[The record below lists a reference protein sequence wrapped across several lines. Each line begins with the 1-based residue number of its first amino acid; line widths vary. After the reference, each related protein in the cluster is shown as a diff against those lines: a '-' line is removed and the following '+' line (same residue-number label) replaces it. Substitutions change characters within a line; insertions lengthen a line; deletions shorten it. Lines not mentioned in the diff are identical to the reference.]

1 MTEVR
6 FLTRE
11 IGSLAKPSWRVKAF
25 AGRPLEEAD
34 VAEAERWG
42 QKLKVEGHEALV
54 EGLRA
59 DILSRGADILSREE
73 IDDWAALYAVRLL
86 ERTGLDVVYDG
97 EQRRTEMYDH
107 VAAFARGFEPRG
119 TVRSFDNKY
128 YAKAA
133 VVEPPSADGP
143 QDVDEYRFVAS
154 RTDRTVKVPLTGA
167 YTMVDWSYDEH
178 YAREGALGGSAERRY
193 EARRQFVA
201 DVAERVIRLN
211 AQGLVDAGADWLQI
225 DEPAATTKPNEV
237 PLVVE
242 GFNAALRGIP
252 ASRKSMHICFSDY
265 SALWPAVLELQDC
278 LELQLEFANRD
289 SRELGTRDDD
299 RPGYVDTLRLFREHS
314 YPNVGLGVLD
324 IHSDFIEPAELV
336 RDRILYAVDVL
347 GDPNRVQVNP
357 DCGLRTRSWD
367 VVYEKLV
374 NMVEG
379 TRLAEHVLNRAHA
392 APARTS

>member
-1 MTEVR
+1 MSDVR

-11 IGSLAKPSWRVKAF
+11 IGSLAKPSWRVKTF
-25 AGRPLEEAD
+25 AGRPLEEPDLAD
-34 VAEAERWG
+34 ALRWG
-42 QKLKVEGHEALV
+42 ERLAVAGHEELV
-54 EGLRA
+54 DGLRA
-59 DILSRGADILSREE
+59 GTLGLEQV
-73 IDDWAALYAVRLL
+73 DDWAATYALRLL
-86 ERTGLDVVYDG
+86 ERAGLDVIYDG

-107 VAAFARGFEPRG
+107 VAAFADGFEPRG

-128 YAKAA
+128 YAKEA
-133 VVEPPSADGP
+133 VVEPPSAVGP
-143 QDVDEYRFVAS
+143 QDVEEYRFVAAH
-154 RTDRTVKVPLTGA
+154 TDRTVKVPLTGA

-178 YAREGALGGSAERRY
+178 YAREGALGASAERRY
-193 EARRQFVA
+193 EGRRRFVA
-201 DVAERVIRLN
+201 DVAERVIRPN
-211 AQGLVDAGADWLQI
+211 AEGLAEAGADWLQI
-225 DEPAATTKPNEV
+225 DEPAATTKPHEV

-252 ASRKSMHICFSDY
+252 LARKSMHICFSDY
-265 SALWPAVLELQDC
+265 TALWPAALELEDC

-289 SRELGTRDDD
+289 SRELGTREGD
-299 RPGYVDTLRLFREHS
+299 RPGYVETLRLFKEHG

-324 IHSDFIEPAELV
+324 IHSDFVEPAELV

-347 GDPNRVQVNP
+347 DEPQRIQVNP

-379 TRLAEHVLNRAHA
+379 TRLAEQVLNAAHA
-392 APARTS
+392 APTGA